1 MLQHRS
7 PRSASRKSA
16 TSQEEAPSRRPAA
29 SGKSQHHHLSQ
40 SARHALELLDVAPHG
55 LTEPLLLTYG
65 FSRKMLSGLVR
76 SDLATSQR
84 QTVKIGGEPVEVTC
98 VRITTSGHE
107 ALALEAER
115 PSERDMSAP
124 RKPPEA

>member
-7 PRSASRKSA
+7 PRA
-16 TSQEEAPSRRPAA
+16 APSRK
-29 SGKSQHHHLSQ
+29 GQHHHLSQ

-76 SDLATSQR
+76 SELATAQR
-84 QTVKIGGEPVEVTC
+84 QTVKVSGEPVEVTC
-98 VRITTSGHE
+98 VRITTAGHQ
-107 ALALEAER
+107 ALEVDADR
-115 PSERDMSAP
+115 PLEPEMSRV
-124 RKPPEA
+124 RKPEA